1 MPKLY
6 VRFWLAD
13 LYQRPDLIPY
23 LRNDVDATM
32 FPEGALQRSEGYRDK
47 VTQNRVMNSDPHGR
61 HTPLLLC
68 CDGTPLHKDKNA
80 GSCVFGLL
88 THAALDPR
96 LQKETSLTHLSTM
109 LPSYEW
115 TVDDNGVFLKEKGYL
130 IVFLC
135 TKWAYIVHVLG
146 TYWVYI
152 VHTTSIH
159 CVHSGR

>member
-6 VRFWLAD
+6 LRFWLAD

-23 LRNDVDATM
+23 LRNDVAAEM
-32 FPEGALQRSEGYRDK
+32 FPEGSLQRSEGYRNK

-88 THAALDPR
+88 SHAALDPR

-130 IVFLC
+130 INFCAHIGYTLC
-135 TKWAYIVHVLG
+135 T
-146 TYWVYI
+146 YWTHI
-152 VHTTSIH
+152 GHIMCTQ
-159 CVHSGR
+159 